1 MNLPIEFEEKMQ
13 DLLGGEYNDYLKCY
27 EEPRHYG
34 LRVNTSKI
42 SIDRFLEIAPWPLRP
57 IPWIENGFYYDGE
70 KYQPAKHPYYFAGL
84 YYLQE
89 PSAMTPANRLPI
101 EAGDRVLDVC
111 AAPGGKATEL
121 GAKLNG
127 SGVLIANDL
136 SNSRARGLLKNIELF
151 GIGNVLVLSEEPGK
165 LVNYFPEYF
174 DKILIDAPCSGEGMF
189 RKDRKMVKA
198 WEEHGPE
205 FFVKI
210 QRSIITQ
217 AAQMLKPGGMLLYST
232 CTFSP
237 EEDEGSIA
245 WFLQEHPDFHLV
257 EVDDDKDLCGC
268 HCIDHGHPEWADG
281 NPELTKTRRLWP
293 HHLEGEGHFAAVLCR
308 DKDSVPSGGRVTL
321 ATVPKLPAEMESFFQ
336 FLDTEGIHYP
346 FDKKRLLVQN
356 GYVQYI
362 PEGMPELKGLH
373 IMRSGWFLGE
383 LKKKRFEP
391 SGAFARGLTPDVCD
405 KVIAYPGD
413 SEEVVRYLKCETL
426 QVNPNLK
433 NGWYLICVDEF
444 ALGWGKVSN
453 GTLKNK
459 YPSGWRLV

>member
-1 MNLPIEFEEKMQ
+1 
-13 DLLGGEYNDYLKCY
+13 
-27 EEPRHYG
+27 
-34 LRVNTSKI
+34 
-42 SIDRFLEIAPWPLRP
+42 
-57 IPWIENGFYYDGE
+57 
-70 KYQPAKHPYYFAGL
+70 
-84 YYLQE
+84 
-89 PSAMTPANRLPI
+89 MTPANRLPI

-198 WEEHGPE
+198 WEEYGPE

-308 DKDSVPSGGRVTL
+308 DKDSEPMGGKVTL
-321 ATVPKLPAEMESFFQ
+321 ASVPKLPAEMESFFQ
-336 FLDTEGIHYP
+336 FLETEGIHYP

>member
-245 WFLQEHPDFHLV
+245 WFLQEHPDF
-257 EVDDDKDLCGC
+257 
-268 HCIDHGHPEWADG
+268 
-281 NPELTKTRRLWP
+281 R
-293 HHLEGEGHFAAVLCR
+293 
-308 DKDSVPSGGRVTL
+308 
-321 ATVPKLPAEMESFFQ
+321 M
-336 FLDTEGIHYP
+336 
-346 FDKKRLLVQN
+346 
-356 GYVQYI
+356 
-362 PEGMPELKGLH
+362 
-373 IMRSGWFLGE
+373 
-383 LKKKRFEP
+383 
-391 SGAFARGLTPDVCD
+391 GANYAKVGLTPHFLIFDEYVAFMD
-405 KVIAYPGD
+405 TLAKKEW
-413 SEEVVRYLKCETL
+413 EEVMKLIRIIIMKGRQAGYFIILACQRPDAKYLGDGVRD
-426 QVNPNLK
+426 QFGFRV
-433 NGWYLICVDEF
+433 
-444 ALGWGKVSN
+444 ALGSMSASGYTMMFGSIDKQFKEKDIAGRGYVNTGN
-453 GTLKNK
+453 GVVTEFYAPYVDPGYDFFTELSRIYEERQQEGEAYDRMYENG
-459 YPSGWRLV
+459 SETAGEE